1 MKFDSMRVLATID
14 RFQQALRKK
23 KPEGEVQPDGGSNG
37 QAFRPS
43 IENDVP
49 EPTLTR
55 LTAEAFREMG
65 WRITCRTVPGNPRLI
80 RSSLEIA
87 LLALGCLT
95 SVTFLLT
102 SETDWRRTVGGG
114 IWVVS
119 LAWMLLHSTR
129 QHLGQP
135 TDSSGSIP
143 TAPLLVAGSDGEP
156 TGSPS
161 RLRVRF
167 QATLGPLF
175 DPAVSSPAGRWRRI
189 TVGLARLSAA
199 VMLLGALATVSI
211 PALRSSRPIGGWL
224 LLVSGLAWLGG
235 WSVRRLWTR
244 MPADGS
250 LSANDLAGL
259 AVLLELARTWPRAS
273 SFRRRFEV
281 EFVAA
286 GGQGLGCAGADASI
300 QELKQGDAQGVR
312 SLLVLLF
319 APGAGSELGLIAGP
333 DCELAK
339 ECAASLWIPETPKL
353 GRRFLGRLWP
363 FERDWP
369 PFAAILGAEIGGPP
383 RARSRRTHLEHE
395 LNPDAIA
402 RASQLAT
409 EIALRWARLNWDQEP
424 PAGVDS
430 RTEARSSQKSG

>member
-14 RFQQALRKK
+14 RFQQALRREKS
-23 KPEGEVQPDGGSNG
+23 EGRDLPDGGGNG
-37 QAFRPS
+37 QAFRPA
-43 IENDVP
+43 IEDDGT
-49 EPTLTR
+49 EPRLAR
-55 LTAEAFREMG
+55 LTAEVFREMG
-65 WRITCRTVPGNPRLI
+65 WRITCRTVPGNLRPI
-80 RSSLEIA
+80 RSPLEIA
-87 LLALGCLT
+87 LVALGCLT
-95 SVTFLLT
+95 SGAALLT
-102 SETDWRRTVGGG
+102 SETDWPRIAGGG
-114 IWVVS
+114 VWVVS
-119 LAWMLLHSTR
+119 LAWMLLHSAR
-129 QHLGQP
+129 QHQGQP
-135 TDSSGSIP
+135 TDHPGSIP

-211 PALRSSRPIGGWL
+211 PALRSSHAIGGWL
-224 LLVSGLAWLGG
+224 LLVSGLVWLGG
-235 WSVRRLWTR
+235 WSIRGNWTR
-244 MPADGS
+244 MPADEP

-273 SFRRRFEV
+273 SSRRRFEV

-319 APGAGSELGLIAGP
+319 APGSGSELGLVAGP
-333 DCELAK
+333 GCELAK
-339 ECAASLWIPETPKL
+339 ECAASLWIPETPRL
-353 GRRFLGRLWP
+353 GHRFLGRLWP
-363 FERDWP
+363 FEWDWP
-369 PFAAILGAEIGGPP
+369 PFAAILGAEVGGPP
-383 RARSRRTHLEHE
+383 KARSRRTHLEHE

-402 RASQLAT
+402 RAAQLAT
-409 EIALRWARLNWDQEP
+409 EIALRWARLNRDQEP

-430 RTEARSSQKSG
+430 RTEARSSQKPG